1 MKGIKTMNKLTQ
13 KNILIILE
21 STMLVLLV
29 INALIFTIMFVFT
42 SFKTPPR
49 FTDELN
55 NEICIQEL
63 I

>member
-1 MKGIKTMNKLTQ
+1 MNKLTQ